1 MSAGLQAPFPASPL
15 PPFLASP
22 LLDGV
27 RHGFF
32 TRAGGVS
39 QGPYQSLN
47 CSLNSGDDPAA
58 LAENRAR
65 VAAAMGVA
73 PERLLGL
80 TQVHGTECV
89 VVGEPG
95 GEQPW
100 QPGAGPRADAMA
112 TRQPG
117 LALGIIT
124 ADCGPVLLADRAHGV
139 VAAVHAGWR
148 GAAAGVMEATVQAM
162 LMLGAERQAI
172 LAAVG
177 PCIAAASYEV
187 GEDLR
192 DAVMAVG
199 FGAARFFSPGRRPHH
214 LQFDLPGYC
223 MARLLAS
230 GIAAAASIGCD
241 TLPDTERFFSH
252 RRRTLAGGGAIGHQI
267 SVIASGSPA

>member
-1 MSAGLQAPFPASPL
+1 MNAMVSGPGL
-15 PPFLASP
+15 PPFLASAS
-22 LLDGV
+22 LEGV

-39 QGPYQSLN
+39 QGPYESLN
-47 CSLNSGDDPAA
+47 CSLNSGDTPTA

-65 VAAAMGVA
+65 VAAAVGVA

-80 TQVHGTECV
+80 TQVHSAECV
-89 VVGEPG
+89 TVE
-95 GEQPW
+95 EPW

-112 TRQPG
+112 TARPG

-124 ADCGPVLLADRAHGV
+124 ADCGPVLLADREGGV

-148 GAAAGVMEATVQAM
+148 GAAAGVLEATVQAM
-162 LMLGAERQAI
+162 LRLGARREAI
-172 LAAVG
+172 VASVG
-177 PCIAAASYEV
+177 PCIGVASYEV

-192 DAVMAVG
+192 DTVLQAG
-199 FGAARFFSPGRRPHH
+199 FAATRFFQPGRRPGH

-223 MARLLAS
+223 VARLLDC
-230 GIAAAASIGCD
+230 GIAAAEWIGCD
-241 TLPDTERFFSH
+241 TLPDTARFFSH
-252 RRRTLAGGGAIGHQI
+252 RRRTLAGGGVIGHQI

>member
-1 MSAGLQAPFPASPL
+1 MTSHAPDTGRPPLASPL

-39 QGPYQSLN
+39 QGPYESLN
-47 CSLNSGDDPAA
+47 CSLNSGDAPAA
-58 LAENRAR
+58 LVENRAR
-65 VAAAMGVA
+65 VAASMGVA
-73 PERLLGL
+73 PARLLGL

-89 VVGEPG
+89 IVAE
-95 GEQPW
+95 PW

-112 TRQPG
+112 SRHPG

-124 ADCGPVLLADRAHGV
+124 ADCGPVLLADRARGV

-148 GAAAGVMEATVQAM
+148 GAAAGVLEATVRAM
-162 LMLGAERQAI
+162 LELGAAREAI
-172 LAAVG
+172 AAAVG
-177 PCIAAASYEV
+177 PCIGAASYEV

-192 DAVMAVG
+192 DAVTQAG
-199 FGAARFFSPGRRPHH
+199 FEAERFFSPGLRPGH

-223 MARLLAS
+223 VARLQAC
-230 GIAAAASIGCD
+230 GVHAAALGCD
-241 TLPDTERFFSH
+241 TLTDTTRFFSH

-267 SVIASGSPA
+267 SVIVPGAPA

>member
-1 MSAGLQAPFPASPL
+1 MSASIPL
-15 PPFLASP
+15 ADRPPFLASP

-65 VAAAMGVA
+65 VALSMGVP

-80 TQVHGTECV
+80 TQVHGTDCV
-89 VVGEPG
+89 AVGEAG
-95 GEQPW
+95 GEPPW
-100 QPGAGPRADAMA
+100 RPGAGPRADAMA
-112 TRQPG
+112 TCHPG

-124 ADCGPVLLADRAHGV
+124 ADCGPVLLADRARGV

-148 GAAAGVMEATVQAM
+148 GAAAGVLEATVQAM
-162 LMLGAERQAI
+162 LGLGAVREAI
-172 LAAVG
+172 TAAVG
-177 PCIAAASYEV
+177 PCIGAASYEV

-192 DAVMAVG
+192 DAVRAAG
-199 FGAARFFSPGRRPHH
+199 FDAAAFFSAGARPGHW
-214 LQFDLPGYC
+214 QFDLPGYC
-223 MARLLAS
+223 VARLQAA
-230 GIAAAASIGCD
+230 GVRAAALGCD
-241 TLPDTERFFSH
+241 TLPDPARFFSH
-252 RRRTLAGGGAIGHQI
+252 RRRTLAGGGRIGHQI
-267 SVIASGSPA
+267 SVIVSAGPA

>member
-1 MSAGLQAPFPASPL
+1 MTASL
-15 PPFLASP
+15 PVPVLASP

-27 RHGFF
+27 PHGFF

-39 QGPYQSLN
+39 QGSFASLN
-47 CSLNSGDDPAA
+47 CSINSGDDPAA

-80 TQVHGTECV
+80 TQVHGTDCV
-89 VVGEPG
+89 NVAEPW
-95 GEQPW
+95 P
-100 QPGAGPRADAMA
+100 PGAGPRADAMA

-124 ADCGPVLLADRAHGV
+124 ADCAPVLLADRGHGV

-148 GAAAGVMEATVQAM
+148 GAAAGVLEAAVRAM
-162 LMLGAERQAI
+162 LDLGASREAI
-172 LAAVG
+172 VAAVG
-177 PCIAAASYEV
+177 PCIGAASYEV
-187 GEDLR
+187 GEDLS
-192 DAVMAVG
+192 DTVEAAG
-199 FGAARFFSPGRRPHH
+199 FEAGRFFSPGRRPGH

-223 MARLLAS
+223 VARLLAC
-230 GIAAAASIGCD
+230 GIAAAGWLGCD
-241 TLPDTERFFSH
+241 TLPDTARFFSH

-267 SVIASGSPA
+267 SVIVSAGPA